1 MTSQFVDTSYLI
13 AVEVADDQMHEVA
26 SRHWRDWLET
36 PSSTLVTSSYVL
48 VEVVAYLNN
57 HRRHSK
63 AVELGNNLLSSK
75 SINLIHV
82 NEAIL
87 LDGWRYFQKHSDKS
101 YSLTDC
107 ISFVLM
113 TKLGIVEA
121 LTFDKHFAQAGFVKL
136 P

>member
-1 MTSQFVDTSYLI
+1 MKSQFVDTSYLI
-13 AVEVADDQMHEVA
+13 AVEVADDQMHEAA
-26 SRHWRDWLET
+26 SRHWRDWLKT

-63 AVELGNNLLSSK
+63 AVALGNNLLSSK

-87 LDGWRYFQKHSDKS
+87 LEGWRYFEKHADKT

-113 TKLGIVEA
+113 TRLGIAEA
-121 LTFDKHFAQAGFVKL
+121 LTFDRHFAQAGFVKL